1 MKLAV
6 LTLVIALLT
15 AGVPSPSLAQNNKQ
29 QNRMKTRNYS
39 LKSSSYMM
47 GRYSR
52 MMNDMISG
60 ALRMDLT
67 VEQKTKVSGLRN
79 DYLYPMTKDENALR
93 NANMNIL
100 KMVENPA
107 FDPAKVKEEIG
118 KSSEIDKKLSDT
130 YVDGLASLRD
140 TIGKEKYEELTKSVS
155 RYRDS
160 LVQMR
165 KNKQTRHQT
174 HGVMKGEPV
183 KTSAPAAPS
192 PDSKN

>member
-1 MKLAV
+1 MKPAV

-15 AGVPSPSLAQNNKQ
+15 AVLPLPSGAQDYLQQFKTKKQ
-29 QNRMKTRNYS
+29 NYS

-47 GRYSR
+47 GRYSK
-52 MMNDMISG
+52 MLNDMISG
-60 ALRMDLT
+60 ALRMNLT
-67 VEQKTKVSGLRN
+67 EEQKTKVSKLRE

-118 KSSEIDKKLSDT
+118 KSNEIDKKLSDT
-130 YVDGLASLRD
+130 YVDGLVSLRD
-140 TIGKEKYEELTKSVS
+140 TIGKEKYEELTKSVN
-155 RYRDS
+155 RYRGN

-165 KNKQTRHQT
+165 KNKQTRQQT

>member
-1 MKLAV
+1 MKPAV

-15 AGVPSPSLAQNNKQ
+15 AVLPLPSGAQDYLQQFKTKKQ
-29 QNRMKTRNYS
+29 NYS
-39 LKSSSYMM
+39 LKSSSFMM
-47 GRYSR
+47 GRYSK
-52 MMNDMISG
+52 MLNDMISG
-60 ALRMDLT
+60 ALRMNLT
-67 VEQKTKVSGLRN
+67 EEQKTKVSKLRE

-118 KSSEIDKKLSDT
+118 KSNEIDKKLSDT
-130 YVDGLASLRD
+130 YVDGLVSLRD
-140 TIGKEKYEELTKSVS
+140 TIGKEKYEELTKSVN
-155 RYRDS
+155 RYRGN

-165 KNKQTRHQT
+165 KNKQTRQQT

>member
-1 MKLAV
+1 MKSAV

-15 AGVPSPSLAQNNKQ
+15 AAVSFPAGAQDYQ
-29 QNRMKTRNYS
+29 QQFKTKKRNYS

-60 ALRMDLT
+60 ALRMDLNE
-67 VEQKTKVSGLRN
+67 EQKTKVSKLRD
-79 DYLYPMTKDENALR
+79 DYLYPMTKDENTLR

-100 KMVENPA
+100 KMLENPA

-118 KSSEIDKKLSDT
+118 KSNELDKKLSDT
-130 YVDGLASLRD
+130 YVDGLVSLRD
-140 TIGKEKYEELTKSVS
+140 TIGKEKYELLSKAVN
-155 RYRDS
+155 RYRDN
-160 LVQMR
+160 LIQMR
-165 KNKQTRHQT
+165 KKKQIRQQT
-174 HGVMKGEPV
+174 HSVKKGEPV
-183 KTSAPAAPS
+183 KTSAPAVPS